1 MLELFFSL
9 RSSGFIFGFSC
20 AGYKKRAREREIVVI
35 GFKKLSNIA
44 NFQIESTKKGGRR
57 RVETIPVSENY
68 NRRVLKKSESL
79 KLSINNFQMILK
91 ETGLTKLENYNFD

>member
-1 MLELFFSL
+1 MNYFSL
-9 RSSGFIFGFSC
+9 FVRAVLFSVFR
-20 AGYKKRAREREIVVI
+20 ALATKKEREGEREIVVI

-57 RVETIPVSENY
+57 RVETIPVSEKY